1 MNEVNNKLIE
11 KDKELKNLNEILKV
25 KESNIRKISV
35 AHTQFKQQLE
45 TVREELL
52 YNQNEKENLSRKL
65 TTIEKWDGNTT
76 HMQNES
82 LRDQNRKL
90 LQTLMKLLKSNDIM
104 DIPSSKKVVKRN
116 LSKSMKNSTILL
128 GQTRKLS
135 PPSPSKKRKTSKR
148 KIKRRKSSSGT
159 RKPKLIKNGKNM
171 IQTETSPYPL
181 IFNQLTPLMSS
192 AKDKNLQMY
201 TQKFRT
207 DKQDLHDAKS
217 QINTM
222 QKYIS
227 ALKIEASRIKDKYR
241 RMRKELEF
249 YQSDPS
255 RKKLGMATL
264 WPVLDHTQLLSSS
277 FYKMQR

>member
-1 MNEVNNKLIE
+1 
-11 KDKELKNLNEILKV
+11 
-25 KESNIRKISV
+25 
-35 AHTQFKQQLE
+35 
-45 TVREELL
+45 
-52 YNQNEKENLSRKL
+52 
-65 TTIEKWDGNTT
+65 
-76 HMQNES
+76 MQNES

-264 WPVLDHTQLLSSS
+264 
-277 FYKMQR
+277 